1 MTYDSIYMKY
11 PKQANLLKHKT
22 NSCKELGKKKL
33 VCLEQRECVL
43 ILGVT
48 NITLS

>member
-43 ILGVT
+43 T